1 MSGATAEDVRDGG
14 EGAGGA
20 GGSGEDGGGGEG
32 GGSRRGGGLG
42 CGVVGLSIGIDPS
55 YRESDAMA
63 SFVARPGDWP
73 ARSTA
78 RLQPSGWAA
87 RSAKLLAALLMSQ
100 RLMCDVDMV
109 EEQQ

>member
-1 MSGATAEDVRDGG
+1 M
-14 EGAGGA
+14 
-20 GGSGEDGGGGEG
+20 
-32 GGSRRGGGLG
+32 
-42 CGVVGLSIGIDPS
+42 VGLL
-55 YRESDAMA
+55 A

-73 ARSTA
+73 AWSTA

-109 EEQQ
+109 EEQQLRQLEGDAAGGPPTLPESMAVPLTPGGASSARMYTGPIFARTGSGWQPML

>member
-1 MSGATAEDVRDGG
+1 
-14 EGAGGA
+14 
-20 GGSGEDGGGGEG
+20 
-32 GGSRRGGGLG
+32 
-42 CGVVGLSIGIDPS
+42 
-55 YRESDAMA
+55 MA

-73 ARSTA
+73 ARFTA

-109 EEQQ
+109 EEQQLRQLEGDAAGGPPTLPESMAVSTIVERGEKGRRSCSLGPKGGRT

>member
-1 MSGATAEDVRDGG
+1 
-14 EGAGGA
+14 
-20 GGSGEDGGGGEG
+20 
-32 GGSRRGGGLG
+32 
-42 CGVVGLSIGIDPS
+42 
-55 YRESDAMA
+55 MA

-109 EEQQ
+109 EEQQLRQLEGDAAGGPPTLPESMAVPLTPGGASSAPCTRSKH

>member
-1 MSGATAEDVRDGG
+1 
-14 EGAGGA
+14 
-20 GGSGEDGGGGEG
+20 
-32 GGSRRGGGLG
+32 
-42 CGVVGLSIGIDPS
+42 
-55 YRESDAMA
+55 MA
-63 SFVARPGDWP
+63 SFVAQPGAWS

-109 EEQQ
+109 EEQQLRQLEGDAAGCAGSFAPPHSFRAKYRLRQVFAHGAFTHTTAVQLIESGFFMRMIVRA

>member
-1 MSGATAEDVRDGG
+1 M
-14 EGAGGA
+14 
-20 GGSGEDGGGGEG
+20 
-32 GGSRRGGGLG
+32 
-42 CGVVGLSIGIDPS
+42 VGLSIGIDPS
-55 YRESDAMA
+55 YRHRDAMA

-109 EEQQ
+109 EEQQLRQLEGDAAGGPPTLPESMAVPLTPGGAS

>member
-1 MSGATAEDVRDGG
+1 M
-14 EGAGGA
+14 
-20 GGSGEDGGGGEG
+20 
-32 GGSRRGGGLG
+32 
-42 CGVVGLSIGIDPS
+42 VGLSIGIDPS

-63 SFVARPGDWP
+63 SFVARPGAWP

-109 EEQQ
+109 EEQQLRQLEGDAAGGPPTLPESMAVPLTPGGASSAPCTRSKH